1 VKYLVIA
8 LLALILGGLIGRSI
22 WGEKKTQA
30 VDPLQVIL
38 TQVRTHSVIEH
49 ERQVAIWYRAC
60 PEVIGKTPTIFIA
73 WPAKL
78 VYQLELADVQ
88 IKRTG
93 NAITVTTGP
102 VHAVEPSV
110 PSDFV
115 DYLSTTSIFTF
126 ANEQELVNREI
137 HKASPI
143 ARYLTTYFLMRDP
156 SLQGDFANELQS
168 LIEHLAAA
176 LGVPVSSI
184 DIDIPKGE
192 LTMTQWPKL
201 PKLELC
207 EGTLASVNGLPF
219 AKVMDNGDTVPI
231 GFRPPASRRSQSAQA
246 RAASGAAGSA
256 ASGQGAT
263 DTADT
268 PKGTATIGPPR
279 ATPAPTR

>member
-1 VKYLVIA
+1 MKYLVIA

-22 WGEKKTQA
+22 WGEKKTQP
-30 VDPLQVIL
+30 VDPIQVIL
-38 TQVRTHSVIEH
+38 TQVRTHAVIEH
-49 ERQVAIWYRAC
+49 ERQIAIWYRAC

-88 IKRTG
+88 IKRNG
-93 NAITVTTGP
+93 AAITVTTGP
-102 VHAVEPSV
+102 IQAQEPSV

-126 ANEQELVNREI
+126 ANEQELANREI

-156 SLQGDFANELQS
+156 SLQGDFASELQS
-168 LIEHLAAA
+168 LIEHLAGA
-176 LGVPVSSI
+176 LGVPVTSI
-184 DIDIPKGE
+184 NIDIPKGE
-192 LTMTQWPKL
+192 LTMPQWPKL

-231 GFRPPASRRSQSAQA
+231 GFRPPASRRSLSSQQKT
-246 RAASGAAGSA
+246 GAPGE
-256 ASGQGAT
+256 T
-263 DTADT
+263 DT
-268 PKGTATIGPPR
+268 PKGTATIGPLGSHT
-279 ATPAPTR
+279 TPVR

>member
-22 WGEKKTQA
+22 WGEKKTQP

-38 TQVRTHSVIEH
+38 TQVRTHAVIEH

-78 VYQLELADVQ
+78 IYQLELADVQ
-88 IKRTG
+88 IKRNG
-93 NAITVTTGP
+93 NVITVTTGP
-102 VHAVEPSV
+102 VHAEEPSV

-126 ANEQELVNREI
+126 ANEQELANREI

-168 LIEHLAAA
+168 LIEHLAGA

-192 LTMTQWPKL
+192 LTMQQWPKL

-231 GFRPPASRRSQSAQA
+231 GFRPPASQRSLSWQQKTGNP
-246 RAASGAAGSA
+246 RATGEG
-256 ASGQGAT
+256 
-263 DTADT
+263 DT
-268 PKGTATIGPPR
+268 PKGTATIGPLR
-279 ATPAPTR
+279 SNTTLVR

>member
-1 VKYLVIA
+1 MKYVVIA

-22 WGEKKTQA
+22 WAEKKQEP
-30 VDPLQVIL
+30 VDPLQVIV
-38 TQVRTHSVIEH
+38 TQVRTHAVIEH
-49 ERQVAIWYRAC
+49 ERQIAIWYRAC

-88 IKRTG
+88 IKRNGTV
-93 NAITVTTGP
+93 ITVTTGP
-102 VHAVEPSV
+102 IEAQEPSV

-126 ANEQELVNREI
+126 ANEQELANREV

-156 SLQGDFANELQS
+156 SLQGDFAGELQS
-168 LIEHLAAA
+168 LIEHLAGA
-176 LGVPVSSI
+176 LGVPVTSI

-192 LTMTQWPKL
+192 LTMQQWPKL

-219 AKVMDNGDTVPI
+219 AKVTDNGDTVPI
-231 GFRPPASRRSQSAQA
+231 GFRPPASRRSLSSQHKT
-246 RAASGAAGSA
+246 GAPGE
-256 ASGQGAT
+256 T
-263 DTADT
+263 DT
-268 PKGTATIGPPR
+268 PKGTATIGPLGSHT
-279 ATPAPTR
+279 TPVR

>member
-22 WGEKKTQA
+22 WGEKKTQP

-38 TQVRTHSVIEH
+38 TQVRTHAVIEH
-49 ERQVAIWYRAC
+49 EREIAIWYRAC
-60 PEVIGKTPTIFIA
+60 PAVIGKTPTIFIA

-88 IKRTG
+88 IKRNG
-93 NAITVTTGP
+93 AVITVTTGP
-102 VHAVEPSV
+102 IHADEPSV

-126 ANEQELVNREI
+126 ANEQELANREI

-156 SLQGDFANELQS
+156 SLQADFANELQS
-168 LIEHLAAA
+168 LIEHLAGA

-184 DIDIPKGE
+184 NIDIPKGE
-192 LTMTQWPKL
+192 MTLQQWPKL

-231 GFRPPASRRSQSAQA
+231 GFRPPASRRSLSSQQK
-246 RAASGAAGSA
+246 SGNA
-256 ASGQGAT
+256 GAT
-263 DTADT
+263 GETDI
-268 PKGTATIGPPR
+268 PKGTATIGPLGTHT
-279 ATPAPTR
+279 TPVR